1 MILKKRS
8 VFNRLIML
16 FLLIILPI
24 IIISSLILIF
34 STNRLTKEILQSISQ
49 KTEIFV
55 ETLDDELIDI
65 NHSAA
70 YITANSGVLKL
81 AYRYDLLDPYEKA
94 TEGLRLQE
102 YIGSMKSNKTLI
114 SNIKVHIFPLLK
126 AYNTEGYKRG
136 SYEDISVE
144 NYKKLI
150 SFQADDPSP
159 LLYIDGSLKMIIPS
173 SNKDPVD
180 IVEVELSL
188 AQLKK
193 EFANQSM
200 YEDSFYLFHF
210 NKGGLI
216 LDNTNSGGFRQEILN
231 ASYDKG
237 VADISYAGIPYKAFL
252 AKSSYIN
259 ASYIQIVPDDALLE
273 PLRLSTTFTILFI
286 FFIFVCVSFFFIGAF
301 RLIRRPLIKLID
313 AFKNAKNGDM
323 RVIEETD
330 YEDFGYLYKS
340 YNEMATH
347 LNSLIKEVY
356 QQKLLIQ
363 KAEFKQLQAQINPH
377 FLYNSFFMMHRMI
390 IQGLQEEAAQVS
402 AELGRYFMYITRN
415 SRDSV
420 TLKDEYEHAKIYS
433 NIQSMR
439 FQGRIETEFGE
450 LPEGFEQFQVPR
462 LILQPIIENAYN
474 YGLEN
479 KISGG
484 LLRVQFI
491 PSKNNIEIAIEDN
504 GEHLSDERLE
514 SMQKDLEQSP
524 MLLES
529 AETTGLLNIYN
540 RIQTFYKNGSVLLVS
555 RSNLGGMKV
564 TMQLIC

>member
-1 MILKKRS
+1 MTLKKRS

-49 KTEIFV
+49 KTGTFV

-81 AYRYDLLDPYEKA
+81 SYRYDLLDLYEKT
-94 TEGLRLQE
+94 TEVMRLRE
-102 YIGSMKSNKTLI
+102 YISSMKSNNPLI
-114 SNIKVHIFPLLK
+114 GNIKIYIFPLLK
-126 AYNTEGYKRG
+126 AYNAEGYKKG
-136 SYEDISVE
+136 SYEDISVDD
-144 NYKKLI
+144 YISLI
-150 SFQADDPSP
+150 NFQADDPSP
-159 LLYIDGSLKMIIPS
+159 LLYTDGSLRRIIPL
-173 SNKDPVD
+173 SNKDPVA

-193 EFANQSM
+193 EFANQGM
-200 YEDSFYLFHF
+200 YEDSYYLFNF
-210 NKGGLI
+210 NNGRLI
-216 LDNTNSGGFRQEILN
+216 LDNTDSGEFRQEILD

-237 VADISYAGIPYKAFL
+237 VADISYAGIQYKAFH

-259 ASYIQIVPDDALLE
+259 ASYIQIVPIDALLE

-286 FFIFVCVSFFFIGAF
+286 FFIFICVSFFFIGAF
-301 RLIRRPLIKLID
+301 RLIRKPLIKLND
-313 AFKNAKNGDM
+313 AFKNAKNGDI

-340 YNEMATH
+340 YNEMAKH

-390 IQGLQEEAAQVS
+390 IQGLQEEATQVS
-402 AELGRYFMYITRN
+402 AELGRYFKYITRN
-415 SRDSV
+415 SKDSV

-439 FQGRIETEFGE
+439 FEGRIETEFGE
-450 LPEGFEQFQVPR
+450 LPEKFGQFQVPR

-479 KISGG
+479 KTSGG
-484 LLRVQFI
+484 LLQVQFI
-491 PSKNNIEIAIEDN
+491 PSENNIEIAIEDN
-504 GEHLSDERLE
+504 GNNLSDESLE
-514 SMQKDLEQSP
+514 SMQKNLEQSP
-524 MLLES
+524 MLIDS
-529 AETTGLLNIYN
+529 VETTGLLNIYK
-540 RIQTFYKNGSVLLVS
+540 RIQTFYKNGSILLVS

-564 TMQLIC
+564 TIQLIC

>member
-1 MILKKRS
+1 MTLKKRS

-49 KTEIFV
+49 KTGSFV
-55 ETLDDELIDI
+55 ETLDNELIDI

-81 AYRYDLLDPYEKA
+81 SYRYDLLDPYEKA
-94 TEGLRLQE
+94 TEVLRLQE
-102 YIGSMKSNKTLI
+102 YISSMKSNNPLI
-114 SNIKVHIFPLLK
+114 NNIKVYILPLLK
-126 AYNTEGYKRG
+126 AFNAEGYKKG
-136 SYEDISVE
+136 SYEDFSV
-144 NYKKLI
+144 KDFKRLI
-150 SFQADDPSP
+150 SIQPNDPSP
-159 LLYIDGSLKMIIPS
+159 LLYTDSSLRMIIPS

-188 AQLKK
+188 AHLKR

-200 YEDSFYLFHF
+200 YEDSYYLFNF
-210 NKGGLI
+210 NNGRLI
-216 LDNTNSGGFRQEILN
+216 LDNTDRDVFRQEILD

-237 VADISYAGIPYKAFL
+237 VADISYDGISYKAFL

-259 ASYIQIVPDDALLE
+259 ASYIQIVPADALLE

-286 FFIFVCVSFFFIGAF
+286 FFIFLCVSFFFIGAF
-301 RLIRRPLIKLID
+301 RLIRKPLIKLTD
-313 AFKNAKNGDM
+313 AFKNAKSGDI

-347 LNSLIKEVY
+347 LNSLINEVY
-356 QQKLLIQ
+356 QQKLLIH

-420 TLKDEYEHAKIYS
+420 TLKDEYEHAKTYS

-450 LPEGFEQFQVPR
+450 LPEKFGQLQVPR
-462 LILQPIIENAYN
+462 LILQPILENAYN

-479 KISGG
+479 KISDG

-491 PSKNNIEIAIEDN
+491 PSENNIEIAIEDN
-504 GEHLSDERLE
+504 GENLSDESLE
-514 SMQKDLEQSP
+514 SMQKNFEQSH
-524 MLLES
+524 MLIDS
-529 AETTGLLNIYN
+529 AETTGLLNIYK
-540 RIQTFYKNGSVLLVS
+540 RIQTFYKNGSVLMVS

-564 TMQLIC
+564 TIQLIC